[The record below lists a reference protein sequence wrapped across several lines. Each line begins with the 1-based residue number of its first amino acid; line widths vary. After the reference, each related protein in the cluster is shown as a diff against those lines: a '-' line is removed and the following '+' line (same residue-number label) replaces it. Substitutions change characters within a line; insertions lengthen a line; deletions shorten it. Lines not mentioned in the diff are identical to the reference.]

1 MAYEIKDLTGSLFR
15 NDRKTTDKHPDK
27 TGSCKIDGKD
37 YWISCWVKISDD
49 GQERF
54 SLAFKLK
61 EEKADKPYRQPAP
74 QQPTGAVAR
83 KLDIDDDI
91 PF

>member
-61 EEKADKPYRQPAP
+61 EEKADKPYRQLAP
-74 QQPTGAVAR
+74 QQSAKSSAR
-83 KLDIDDDI
+83 DNDIDDTI

>member
-37 YWISCWVKISDD
+37 YWISCWVKFSDD

-61 EEKADKPYRQPAP
+61 EEKADKLYREPAP
-74 QQPTGAVAR
+74 QQPTKSAAR
-83 KLDIDDDI
+83 SVDIDDTI